1 MTSFEKFLY
10 FILLPIIAVLCYPP
24 ELLRTGPTVLGI
36 LIGAMLLLGIL
47 LWRGRSLAL
56 TFAIFLQG
64 MNVIIRIMMILP
76 NTLDKTGKINLPMG
90 LAMLIGLVLS
100 LYLVL
105 RLDRVDVRRTMVR

>member
-1 MTSFEKFLY
+1 MTKLEKLFY

-24 ELLRTGPTVLGI
+24 ELLRAGTTVLGI
-36 LIGAMLLLGIL
+36 LVAAMILLGIL

-64 MNVIIRIMMILP
+64 LNVIIRIMMILP
-76 NTLDKTGKINLPMG
+76 NTVDKAGKVNLPMG
-90 LAMLIGLVLS
+90 LAMLIGLVIS

-105 RLDRVDVRRTMVR
+105 RLDRIDVRRTMVR